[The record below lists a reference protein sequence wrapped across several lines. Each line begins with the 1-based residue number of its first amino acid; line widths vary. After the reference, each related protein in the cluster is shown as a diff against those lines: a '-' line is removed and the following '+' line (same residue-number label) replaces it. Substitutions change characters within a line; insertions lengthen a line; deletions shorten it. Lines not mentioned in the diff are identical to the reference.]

1 MSNYYNQSICESLQK
16 IARETAQDAKPVTP
30 SEAKQY
36 FSSNRVEIPDA
47 ANAYFKRKREYRARA
62 ASANYGTY

>member
-16 IARETAQDAKPVTP
+16 IARETAEDPKPVTP

-36 FSSNRVEIPDA
+36 FSSHQAKIPDS
-47 ANAYFKRKREYRARA
+47 ANDYFRRKREYRARA

>member
-30 SEAKQY
+30 CEAKQY
-36 FSSNRVEIPDA
+36 FSSHRVEIPDA
-47 ANAYFKRKREYRARA
+47 ASDYFKRKREYRTRV